1 MLLLDKLKSLFNTR
15 TTSSHGDSLCVASCT
30 TFSSGLVNTVQYEKD
45 IDHSVD
51 VIHSCSNLSYLLADS
66 GILAIICKYDKVS
79 LKRVIKQIKRESWN
93 LQDSRQF
100 VTCDDSLTVWTQ
112 TTVQLEK
119 LIPLVIESIEI
130 VTVHN
135 STGYKSS
142 PEVENVSEWQIVNFV
157 NCDDES
163 ECGQV
168 KYYKNRD
175 DVLISYRKL

>member
-1 MLLLDKLKSLFNTR
+1 MNLLNKLKSLFNNDN
-15 TTSSHGDSLCVASCT
+15 TSSHGDSLCVASCT

-45 IDHSVD
+45 VAHSVD

-79 LKRVIKQIKRESWN
+79 LKRVIKQINRESWD
-93 LQDSRQF
+93 LQEGKQF
-100 VTCDDSLTVWTQ
+100 VTCEDSLTHWTQ

-119 LIPLVIESIEI
+119 LIPLVIEHIEI
-130 VTVHN
+130 ATVHN

-157 NCDDES
+157 NCDGES

>member
-1 MLLLDKLKSLFNTR
+1 MLLLNKLKSLFNNDS
-15 TTSSHGDSLCVASCT
+15 TSPHGDSLCVASCT

-45 IDHSVD
+45 VAHSVD
-51 VIHSCSNLSYLLADS
+51 VIHSCLNLSYLLADS
-66 GILAIICKYDKVS
+66 GVLAVIYKHQKVS

-93 LQDSRQF
+93 LQDDKQF
-100 VTCDDSLTVWTQ
+100 VTCEGSLTHWTQ
-112 TTVQLEK
+112 TTVKLEK
-119 LIPLVIESIEI
+119 FIPLVIEHIEI
-130 VTVHN
+130 ATVHN

-157 NCDDES
+157 NCDGES

-175 DVLISYRKL
+175 D

>member
-1 MLLLDKLKSLFNTR
+1 MLLLNKLKSLFNSAN
-15 TTSSHGDSLCVASCT
+15 TSQDGVLCVASCT
-30 TFSSGLVNTVQYEKD
+30 TFSSGLDVTVKYEKD
-45 IDHSVD
+45 VAHSVD
-51 VIHSCSNLSYLLADS
+51 VIHSCSNLSYLLTDS

-93 LQDSRQF
+93 LQGGRQF
-100 VTCDDSLTVWTQ
+100 VTCDDSLTEWTQ

-119 LIPLVIESIEI
+119 LIPLVIEHIETA
-130 VTVHN
+130 TVHN

-157 NCDDES
+157 NCDGEQ

-175 DVLISYRKL
+175 DVLVSYRKL